1 MLFISISITIS
12 RRFVK
17 NGLQTRII
25 LCFAWIAREPKYG
38 GMTFTILTRRRVFKR
53 IISTRRFLA
62 YLTITLIPLDLN
74 ICHKADW
81 KAMM

>member
-1 MLFISISITIS
+1 MLSTSISITIL

-17 NGLQTRII
+17 NGIRIRI
-25 LCFAWIAREPKYG
+25 TLCFAWIAREPKYG
-38 GMTFTILTRRRVFKR
+38 GMTFTIPTRRRGFKR